1 MITADSALAGRTL
14 GDGCGGAIPLLLRR
28 IDGTMLPSPAHST
41 VLDAGDVIV
50 MFGEKGTLRPI
61 ETR

>member
-1 MITADSALAGRTL
+1 
-14 GDGCGGAIPLLLRR
+14 
-28 IDGTMLPSPAHST
+28 MLPSPAHST

-50 MFGEKGTLRPI
+50 VFGEKGTLRPI